1 MSIGLGLVG
10 VDINSGQ
17 FRLTFRSFDLIDG
30 ISLVA
35 LAMGLFGV
43 SEVFSSMAQRG
54 PQERPQP
61 VRLRDLIP
69 TRADMAESFMPMMRG
84 SVLGTALGVL
94 PGIGASVTS
103 FIAYAVERRV
113 SKDPSRFGNG
123 AIEGVASPEAAN
135 NATTQASFIPTLSLG
150 IPGDAVM
157 AIMMGAMMIHGIV
170 PGPRFMTEYSGMFWA
185 LIGSFWIGNLLL
197 LILNIPLVGIWV
209 RILSVPRHILYPS
222 ILFFVCIGVYSTRNS
237 TFDVLLTLLFGVA
250 GYFMNRYRYPSAP
263 LFGASCWARCSRK
276 PYAGAG
282 HLARD
287 VSVFSPG
294 P

>member
-1 MSIGLGLVG
+1 
-10 VDINSGQ
+10 
-17 FRLTFRSFDLIDG
+17 
-30 ISLVA
+30 
-35 LAMGLFGV
+35 
-43 SEVFSSMAQRG
+43 
-54 PQERPQP
+54 
-61 VRLRDLIP
+61 
-69 TRADMAESFMPMMRG
+69 MMRG

-263 LFGASCWARCSRK
+263 LLLGFVLGPMLEENLTRALVISR
-276 PYAGAG
+276 G
-282 HLARD
+282 D
-287 VSVFSPG
+287 VSVFFTRPVSGIILSASLLILLWTLIGALRPYWRVAAR
-294 P
+294 